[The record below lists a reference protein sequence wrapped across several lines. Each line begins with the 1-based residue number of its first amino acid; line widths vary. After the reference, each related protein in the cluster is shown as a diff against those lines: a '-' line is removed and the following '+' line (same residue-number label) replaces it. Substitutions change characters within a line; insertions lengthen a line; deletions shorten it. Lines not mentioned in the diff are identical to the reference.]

1 MTEIKFDKRNYRKHG
16 EKNKNLIN
24 KSLVECGA
32 GRSILVDNNNEIIAG
47 NGVYEQAQ
55 ALGIKT
61 RVVETKGDELVVVKR
76 LDINSD
82 DEKRKKLAVLDN
94 STSDSSEFDMELLAS
109 DFDNIDL
116 VDLGIDVD
124 VSEALED
131 ETYTNVVNIP
141 QYQVEGEDVAIYD
154 LVEKDKVKSLLDEIE
169 AASIDADI
177 KEFLRIA
184 AYRHY
189 IFNYRKIAE
198 FYAKADKK
206 VLRKCMNS
214 FFCSVEK
221 KFTFLGRVNEDVNTY
236 TRLGQIGDLFF
247 TYVPCS
253 LNQKQTQSNKGGMS
267 DLYLDSGTYVKSFYS
282 VIFSPSCVSIA
293 MMGDKHKR
301 IHHNISWD
309 NCVPKI
315 LNEKYKIK

>member
-1 MTEIKFDKRNYRKHG
+1 MDSRILTKKLKRFLKMRDDFAVFILTHGRPDRIYTYKTLEKLGYSGKVYFICDNEDEKIEEYKNRYGEKVIVFDKLKKSKEFDTADVSNDRRAIVYARNACFDIAKDLGLKYFLELNDDYTDFFYRYKKDG
-16 EKNKNLIN
+16 KLFSKNLENIDYVFDAFVEFIEKTPAKSIAFSQGGDLIGGFKNKNI
-24 KSLVECGA
+24 
-32 GRSILVDNNNEIIAG
+32 
-47 NGVYEQAQ
+47 
-55 ALGIKT
+55 
-61 RVVETKGDELVVVKR
+61 
-76 LDINSD
+76 
-82 DEKRKKLAVLDN
+82 
-94 STSDSSEFDMELLAS
+94 
-109 DFDNIDL
+109 
-116 VDLGIDVD
+116 
-124 VSEALED
+124 
-131 ETYTNVVNIP
+131 
-141 QYQVEGEDVAIYD
+141 
-154 LVEKDKVKSLLDEIE
+154 
-169 AASIDADI
+169 
-177 KEFLRIA
+177 
-184 AYRHY
+184 
-189 IFNYRKIAE
+189 
-198 FYAKADKK
+198 DKK

>member
-32 GRSILVDNNNEIIAG
+32 GRSILIDNNNEIIAG

-61 RVVETKGDELVVVKR
+61 RVVETQGDELVVVKR

-116 VDLGIDVD
+116 
-124 VSEALED
+124 A
-131 ETYTNVVNIP
+131 
-141 QYQVEGEDVAIYD
+141 
-154 LVEKDKVKSLLDEIE
+154 
-169 AASIDADI
+169 
-177 KEFLRIA
+177 
-184 AYRHY
+184 
-189 IFNYRKIAE
+189 
-198 FYAKADKK
+198 
-206 VLRKCMNS
+206 
-214 FFCSVEK
+214 
-221 KFTFLGRVNEDVNTY
+221 
-236 TRLGQIGDLFF
+236 
-247 TYVPCS
+247 
-253 LNQKQTQSNKGGMS
+253 
-267 DLYLDSGTYVKSFYS
+267 DSGTYVKSFYS
-282 VIFSPSCVSIA
+282 VIFAPSCVSIA

>member
-206 VLRKCMNS
+206 VQELM
-214 FFCSVEK
+214 EK
-221 KFTFLGRVNEDVNTY
+221 SALVIIDYENAIANGFTN
-236 TRLGQIGDLFF
+236 
-247 TYVPCS
+247 
-253 LNQKQTQSNKGGMS
+253 
-267 DLYLDSGTYVKSFYS
+267 LDK
-282 VIFSPSCVSIA
+282 
-293 MMGDKHKR
+293 
-301 IHHNISWD
+301 
-309 NCVPKI
+309 KI
-315 LNEKYKIK
+315 EEVFKNA